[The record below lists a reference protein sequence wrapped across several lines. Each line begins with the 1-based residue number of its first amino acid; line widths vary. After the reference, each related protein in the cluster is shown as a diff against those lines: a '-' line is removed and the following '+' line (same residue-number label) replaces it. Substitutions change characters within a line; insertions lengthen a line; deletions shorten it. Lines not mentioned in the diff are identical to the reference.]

1 MELKKIASLM
11 LASAMAVCMLA
22 ACGDQSPVDDNQ
34 DNENG
39 TVTTAPIVA
48 NVNEDQDKIDFVSD
62 GSLTAALTKL
72 VEEEGKGHGIDE
84 GEIEEFVERTTGLE
98 YVTDTDDFNGNEW
111 NKIRFGLYW
120 GLEVCKDAGHD
131 GDSMTKVFVER
142 VDFRDAYNE
151 DAAVKVAA
159 RGIVDKVDTL
169 PTTTF
174 VAMDNEDG
182 KLPTMNGDDYSNYTY
197 TGTMSDVV
205 AVTGLDNQTYYSV
218 AYTITQNT
226 AVVTFTA

>member
-1 MELKKIASLM
+1 MKLKKIASLM
-11 LASAMAVCMLA
+11 LASAMAVSMLA

-34 DNENG
+34 DNDNG

-72 VEEEGKGHGIDE
+72 VEEEGKGHNISE
-84 GEIEEFVERTTGLE
+84 AEIKDFVERTTGLE
-98 YVTDTDDFNGNEW
+98 YVTSTNSFNGNDW
-111 NKIRFGLYW
+111 SRDWSSFWKY
-120 GLEVCKDAGHD
+120 VCEDAGSD

-142 VDFRDAYNE
+142 VSFKDAYNE
-151 DAAVKVAA
+151 DAAVEVAA
-159 RGIVDKVDTL
+159 RSIVDTVDDL

-174 VAMDNEDG
+174 VAMDNKDG
-182 KLPTMNGDDYSNYTY
+182 KLPTVNGDDYSNYTY

-205 AVTGLDNQTYYSV
+205 AVTGLNNQTYYYV

>member
-1 MELKKIASLM
+1 MKLKKIASLM
-11 LASAMAVCMLA
+11 LAGVMAVSMLT
-22 ACGDQSPVDDNQ
+22 ACGDQAPVDDNK
-34 DNENG
+34 DDENG
-39 TVTTAPIVA
+39 TVTTTPIVA

-72 VEEEGKGHGIDE
+72 VEEEGKGHNINE
-84 GEIEEFVERTTGLE
+84 AEIEDFVERTTGLE
-98 YVTDTDDFNGNEW
+98 YVTDTKAFNGNHW
-111 NKIRFGLYW
+111 VKSRWSFYLD
-120 GLEVCKDAGHD
+120 VCEDAGKD

-142 VDFRDAYNE
+142 VNFDSAYNE
-151 DAAVKVAA
+151 SAAVEVAT
-159 RGIVDKVDTL
+159 RNIVSTISKL

-174 VAMDNEDG
+174 VAMDNKDG
-182 KLPTMNGDDYSNYTY
+182 KLPTMNGAEYSNYTY

-205 AVTGLDNQTYYSV
+205 AVTGLNNQTYYYV

>member
-1 MELKKIASLM
+1 MKLKKIASLM
-11 LASAMAVCMLA
+11 LAGVMAVSMLA
-22 ACGDQSPVDDNQ
+22 ACGDQAPVDDNK
-34 DNENG
+34 DDENG
-39 TVTTAPIVA
+39 TVTTTPIVA

-72 VEEEGKGHGIDE
+72 VEEEGKGHNISE
-84 GEIEEFVERTTGLE
+84 AEIKNFVERTTGLE
-98 YVTDTDDFNGNEW
+98 FVKNTNAFNGNEW
-111 NKIRFGLYW
+111 SPVFGSFRLD
-120 GLEVCKDAGHD
+120 VCKDAGKD

-142 VDFRDAYNE
+142 VNFTNAYNE
-151 DAAVKVAA
+151 DAAVEVAT
-159 RGIVDKVDTL
+159 RNIVDTINDL

-174 VAMDNEDG
+174 VAMDNKDG
-182 KLPTMNGDDYSNYTY
+182 KLPTVNGDEYSNYTY

-205 AVTGLDNQTYYSV
+205 AVTGLNNQTYYYV